1 MAEYT
6 YSTSADTQAESSSI
20 TKEPKAPEGTLL
32 RQVQD
37 AKESI
42 SVLKNQVSFA
52 NQCLSLLRNQ
62 MKHASDTLNILQDQV
77 DLAQRTVSS
86 LTEGSAAGLAIPQS
100 HGTVA
105 PSAAIRPHSSCGP
118 TPAGSSDEQKVIVHD
133 SEGPKVYTLSKS
145 SISLGN
151 PVAIPSDCATTNE
164 HGQVPCVVHQ
174 VPVHCHCPAC
184 LSHANI
190 HHVPQSLHSPCH
202 APAGTAIIQV
212 SPEMPPP
219 PRQAISVVVTEA
231 TNVQT
236 SVTHSNSASKGV
248 SSHEHS
254 KDSSSDER
262 RSVKKESAS
271 TSPMAHQLL
280 QVIDVLQTVDDD
292 DGSTRRSSTGSL
304 SSMSHGVHLDYAAIG
319 NHRNTPYGSAAASLH
334 KISRR
339 NRKQTMSP
347 AKVVSSESF
356 TTAPQDKNSPG
367 KICCNSRHKLCK
379 PTIIGKD
386 HWLTIHVENCVAL
399 AFFTLCGPMVSANNS
414 SA

>member
-1 MAEYT
+1 MEPGNVTEHT
-6 YSTSADTQAESSSI
+6 YSTSAEVQAESSSI

-77 DLAQRTVSS
+77 DLAQRTVSN
-86 LTEGSAAGLAIPQS
+86 LTEGSAAGLAIPQPHS
-100 HGTVA
+100 SVA
-105 PSAAIRPHSSCGP
+105 PSVTSRPQSSWSP
-118 TPAGSSDEQKVIVHD
+118 APAGSSDEQKVIVHD

-151 PVAIPSDCATTNE
+151 QVAIASDSATTTE

-184 LSHANI
+184 LSRAHV
-190 HHVPQSLHSPCH
+190 HHVPQSLHSSCH
-202 APAGTAIIQV
+202 APAGTTVVQV

-219 PRQAISVVVTEA
+219 PRQAISVVVTEP

-236 SVTHSNSASKGV
+236 SVPHSNATSKGV

-254 KDSSSDER
+254 RNCSSDER
-262 RSVKKESAS
+262 RSVKKESSS

-292 DGSTRRSSTGSL
+292 DGNTRRPSSASL
-304 SSMSHGVHLDYAAIG
+304 SSMSHGVCADYTTIG
-319 NHRNTPYGSAAASLH
+319 NHHNTYRNAAGSLH

-339 NRKQTMSP
+339 NRKQAMSP
-347 AKVVSSESF
+347 TKVVSSESF
-356 TTAPQDKNSPG
+356 TTTSQDKNSPG
-367 KICCNSRHKLCK
+367 KICCH
-379 PTIIGKD
+379 
-386 HWLTIHVENCVAL
+386 
-399 AFFTLCGPMVSANNS
+399 TL
-414 SA
+414 

>member
-1 MAEYT
+1 MEPGTVADYA
-6 YSTSADTQAESSSI
+6 YSTSSDTQAESSSAA
-20 TKEPKAPEGTLL
+20 KEPKAPEGTLL

-86 LTEGSAAGLAIPQS
+86 LTEGSAAGLAIPQPHS
-100 HGTVA
+100 TA
-105 PSAAIRPHSSCGP
+105 PSSVASRPHPSWGP
-118 TPAGSSDEQKVIVHD
+118 ASAGSSDEQKVIVHD

-151 PVAIPSDCATTNE
+151 PVAVASECTATHECA
-164 HGQVPCVVHQ
+164 QVPCVVHQ

-184 LSHANI
+184 LSH
-190 HHVPQSLHSPCH
+190 VPQSFHSPCH
-202 APAGTAIIQV
+202 ASAGTTVAQV

-219 PRQAISVVVTEA
+219 PRQAISVVVTEGE
-231 TNVQT
+231 NVQP
-236 SVTHSNSASKGV
+236 SLPHSNPSNKGV
-248 SSHEHS
+248 SSRDHS
-254 KDSSSDER
+254 KESSSDER
-262 RSVKKESAS
+262 SSVKKESAS

-292 DGSTRRSSTGSL
+292 DGSTRRSSASSL
-304 SSMSHGVHLDYAAIG
+304 SSMSRGAPVGYAMAGGPHGI
-319 NHRNTPYGSAAASLH
+319 PYGSAAASLH

-339 NRKQTMSP
+339 NRKQNMSP
-347 AKVVSSESF
+347 VKVVSSESF
-356 TTAPQDKNSPG
+356 TPVHQDKNSPG
-367 KICCNSRHKLCK
+367 NICYNLYS
-379 PTIIGKD
+379 T
-386 HWLTIHVENCVAL
+386 
-399 AFFTLCGPMVSANNS
+399 MQANY
-414 SA
+414 

>member
-1 MAEYT
+1 MEPGTATEYAYT
-6 YSTSADTQAESSSI
+6 TSTDTQAESNNSA
-20 TKEPKAPEGTLL
+20 KEPKAPEGTLL

-86 LTEGSAAGLAIPQS
+86 LTEGSAAGLAIPQPQS
-100 HGTVA
+100 TVA
-105 PSAAIRPHSSCGP
+105 TSGASRSRSSWGSPPAA
-118 TPAGSSDEQKVIVHD
+118 ASDEQRVFVHD

-151 PVAIPSDCATTNE
+151 PVEIASDCTASHE

-184 LSHANI
+184 LSHATV
-190 HHVPQSLHSPCH
+190 HHVPQPFHSPCH
-202 APAGTAIIQV
+202 ASPGTSLAQV
-212 SPEMPPP
+212 SPEMPP
-219 PRQAISVVVTEA
+219 RQAVSVVVTEA
-231 TNVQT
+231 TNVQP
-236 SVTHSNSASKGV
+236 SSKGV
-248 SSHEHS
+248 SSHEHN

-262 RSVKKESAS
+262 SSVKKEAAT

-292 DGSTRRSSTGSL
+292 DDCTHRSSTASL
-304 SSMSHGVHLDYAAIG
+304 SSMSHGVPVGYTMTRDPHSS
-319 NHRNTPYGSAAASLH
+319 PYEV

-339 NRKQTMSP
+339 SRKQNMSP
-347 AKVVSSESF
+347 LKVVSVSSESL
-356 TTAPQDKNSPG
+356 TPDKTSPG
-367 KICCNSRHKLCK
+367 NICYNLPDKELFYSIILPCDVINTKMAGSFIHFFFFNKTKIISYHLFK
-379 PTIIGKD
+379 
-386 HWLTIHVENCVAL
+386 AL
-399 AFFTLCGPMVSANNS
+399 V
-414 SA
+414 